1 MTFTYNQFYKAAQD
15 SGMLGQFSQADL
27 NLAIQNPDA
36 GMTLLSY
43 KQDYKNATT
52 DDQRAIANA
61 GAENVRKT
69 NGSYTAGTTGNGYY
83 KTEGTPSSF
92 SSTENSSA
100 YEDLIKSKIYEV
112 NSDTYSYNPDTDA
125 AAQSYKKMYTREGE
139 RATKDALGIASA
151 ATGGIASTAAV
162 TAAAQA
168 GQYYGSKLSDKTA
181 ELENQAYNRYMQ
193 EKNLNLTILDALSGL
208 QSNEYNQNSND
219 RSFKYGQYM
228 DNLQYNET
236 KTAENKAALE
246 EKAATMADV
255 GDYSLFKELEYTDE
269 QIAQLTAEY
278 KNKKAKSS
286 GGGSYSYNGST
297 GNAGDNAGNNTG
309 DNTDATQPTSEQ
321 MSAALSEIKNYQASG
336 ITTQEVQAAV
346 TDDYKNG
353 IISEQVYNAYINA
366 LYVYG
371 GQQRRN
377 SNK

>member
-1 MTFTYNQFYKAAQD
+1 MTFTYNEFYKNAQNA
-15 SGMLGQFSQADL
+15 GMLGQFSQADL
-27 NLAIQNPDA
+27 NLAMQNPDA

-61 GAENVRKT
+61 GAESVRKT
-69 NGSYTAGTTGNGYY
+69 NGSYTSGTTGNGYY
-83 KTEGTPSSF
+83 KIEGTPSSY
-92 SSTENSSA
+92 SSPEYKSA
-100 YEDLIKSKIYEV
+100 YDAQILDKLAQV
-112 NSDTYSYNPDTDA
+112 NSDTYSYNPETDV

-151 ATGGIASTAAV
+151 ATGGIPSTAAV

-168 GQYYGSKLSDKTA
+168 GQYYGSKLADKTA
-181 ELENQAYNRYMQ
+181 ELEDQAYSRYMQ
-193 EKNLNLTILDALSGL
+193 EKNLDLTILDALSGL
-208 QSNEYNQNSND
+208 KSNEYNQYSND
-219 RSFKYGQYM
+219 RSFGYGQYT
-228 DNLQYNET
+228 DNLQYNEN
-236 KTAENKAALE
+236 KTADDKAALE
-246 EKAATMADV
+246 EKAATMAAV
-255 GDYSLFKELEYTDE
+255 GDYSLFKELGYSDE
-269 QIAQLTAEY
+269 EIAKLTAEY

-286 GGGSYSYNGST
+286 GSGSYSYTGST
-297 GNAGDNAGNNTG
+297 GNAGDSTGNDAG

-321 MSAALSEIKNYQASG
+321 MSAALSEIEDYQAG
-336 ITTQEVQAAV
+336 GVTTKEIQAAV

-371 GQQRRN
+371 GRQRRS